1 MAHHKSAK
9 KRIRQTERRTAV
21 NRSHVSRIR
30 TYVKRVELAIASG
43 DKKAAQE
50 AFNIA
55 MPELQ
60 RGAGHGL
67 LHRNTVAR
75 KVSRLSARIKELG

>member
-1 MAHHKSAK
+1 MAHHQSAK

-21 NRSHVSRIR
+21 NRSRISRIR
-30 TYVKRVELAIASG
+30 TYVKRVELAIAGG
-43 DKKAAQE
+43 DKKAAEE
-50 AFNIA
+50 AFRIA

-60 RGAGHGL
+60 RGVGHGI

-75 KVSRLSARIKELG
+75 KVSRLSASIKALG